1 MILWL
6 NPIAGV
12 SGDMMLG
19 ALLDLGAPIDKVRA
33 AIESTGITGWSV
45 TTESVER
52 QGVRATHAVVTV
64 DEHVPARH
72 ASELLEMAARAVP
85 EEVSDFAVRAIRSL
99 AETEAKIHDSTVEE
113 VHLHELG
120 GVDTIVDTVGV
131 AAALEALGVTAVY
144 SGPVGLGIGQTHAAH
159 GLLPVPAPAT
169 LGLLRG
175 ARVVGVDTD
184 TETVTPTG
192 AALLA
197 TSGARYDPVP
207 AMTMHSV
214 GYGAGGRDTPGRP
227 NDLTAVL
234 GTPVSQ
240 TDPVEA
246 MVVLETNLD
255 DVTGEVLGELIPR
268 LLEAGAADA
277 WISPAIGKKGRPMHT
292 VSALCARHVA
302 GSVEERLVAETG
314 TLGVRRTIV
323 DRRTLPRRW
332 TDVEIEGMTVR
343 VKIGPHRAKPEH
355 DDLHRVSEATGIPV
369 RELAE
374 RVAGVVASRPSA

>member
-6 NPIAGV
+6 NPIAGI

-19 ALLDLGAPIDKVRA
+19 ALLDLGAPIDVVRD
-33 AIESTGITGWSV
+33 AIESTGITGW
-45 TTESVER
+45 TLETESVER
-52 QGVRATHAVVTV
+52 QGVRATHAIVTV
-64 DEHVPARH
+64 DDHVPARH
-72 ASELLEMAARAVP
+72 ASELLDMASRAMP
-85 EEVSDFAVRAIRSL
+85 EQVSQFAVRAIRSV
-99 AETEAKIHDSTVEE
+99 AETEAKIHDSTVEK

-131 AAALEALGVTAVY
+131 AAALAALDITAVY
-144 SGPVGLGIGQTHAAH
+144 SGAVGLGIGQTHAAH

-197 TSGARYDPVP
+197 TSGTRYGPVP

-214 GYGAGGRDTPGRP
+214 GYGAGTRDTPGRP
-227 NDLTAVL
+227 NVLTAVL
-234 GTPVSQ
+234 GTPVSDA
-240 TDPVEA
+240 DPVDA

-255 DVTGEVLGELIPR
+255 DVTGEVLAVVVER
-268 LLEAGAADA
+268 LLAAGAADA
-277 WISPAIGKKGRPMHT
+277 WISPGTGKKGRPMHT
-292 VSALCARHVA
+292 VSALCSQLAA
-302 GSVEERLVAETG
+302 ATVEERLLAETG

-332 TDVEIEGMTVR
+332 IDVEIEGMTVR
-343 VKIGPHRAKPEH
+343 VKVGPHRAKPEH
-355 DDLHRVSEATGIPV
+355 DDLHRVSDATGIPV
-369 RELAE
+369 RTLAD
-374 RVAGVVASRPSA
+374 RVMASIPAQ